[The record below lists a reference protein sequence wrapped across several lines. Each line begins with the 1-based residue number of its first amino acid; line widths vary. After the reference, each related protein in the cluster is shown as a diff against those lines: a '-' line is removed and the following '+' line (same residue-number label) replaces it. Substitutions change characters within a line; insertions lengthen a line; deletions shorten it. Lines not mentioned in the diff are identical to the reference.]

1 MKKILGIALLAG
13 GVVLLVNGY
22 EAYHSLE
29 SKLGRTLRGSPSKPA
44 VLLLA
49 SGSGLAVAGAA
60 LILFSKSK

>member
-22 EAYHSLE
+22 HAYNSLE
-29 SKLGRTLRGSPSKPA
+29 SKLGRALRGSSSKPA
-44 VLLLA
+44 IVFLF
-49 SGSGLAVAGAA
+49 SGAACAAAGAS